1 MSILIKGM
9 DMPNDRPIIISIFP
23 NGRVDTMEAKYFDS
37 VLSAVEVPMME
48 ANKAIA
54 SIIREQPTADVVEVV
69 HGEWIDT
76 ETGECKCSHCK
87 NIYEIKAKFLYS
99 YCPICGANMVKPI
112 TEMIDVFYANKH
124 LYKKIGGKDEQIH

>member
-1 MSILIKGM
+1 MSRYIDADAFDERI
-9 DMPNDRPIIISIFP
+9 RISV
-23 NGRVDTMEAKYFDS
+23 G
-37 VLSAVEVPMME
+37 LVEEELTDDYKDGVRCTLEML
-48 ANKAIA
+48 KT
-54 SIIREQPTADVVEVV
+54 QPTADVVEVV